1 MDVRARCAVLQTY
14 EGVIQR
20 GNVRLP
26 PDIDLPDGTRV
37 YVTIVPTLDE
47 RQARR
52 KAAIWLA
59 ENVGDMVMP
68 GSAILARQGHRQV
81 WRFPAM
87 LGSPFDEPSGPL
99 GYVDVD
105 AEAGTVLVTPTLA
118 EELVQNVERTGSPTP
133 TSGN

>member
-1 MDVRARCAVLQTY
+1 MLQTY
-14 EGVIQR
+14 EGVIHR
-20 GNVRLP
+20 GSIRLS

-37 YVTIVPTLDE
+37 YVTVVPTIDE

-59 ENVGDMVMP
+59 ENVGDMIMP
-68 GSAILARQGHRQV
+68 GSATLARQDQRQV
-81 WRFPAM
+81 WRFPVM

-99 GYVDVD
+99 GCVDVD
-105 AEAGTVLVTPTLA
+105 AETGTVLVALTLA
-118 EELVQNVERTGSPTP
+118 EELIQNAERIGGPTP

>member
-1 MDVRARCAVLQTY
+1 VLQTY

-20 GNVRLP
+20 GSVRLP
-26 PDIDLPDGTRV
+26 SDVDLPDGTRV
-37 YVTIVPTLDE
+37 YVTVVPTLDE
-47 RQARR
+47 RHARR

-59 ENVGDMVMP
+59 ENVGDMIMP
-68 GSAILARQGHRQV
+68 GSATLVRQGQRQV

-105 AEAGTVLVTPTLA
+105 AEAGTVLAASTLA
-118 EELVQNVERTGSPTP
+118 KELVQNAERIDSPTP
-133 TSGN
+133 TSKN

>member
-1 MDVRARCAVLQTY
+1 MLQTF

-20 GNVRLP
+20 GSIRLP
-26 PDIDLPDGTRV
+26 PDVDLPDGARV
-37 YVTIVPTLDE
+37 YVTVVPALDE

-68 GSAILARQGHRQV
+68 GSATLSRQGDRQV

-87 LGSPFDEPSGPL
+87 LGSPFDEPRGPL
-99 GYVDVD
+99 GYVSID
-105 AEAGTVLVTPTLA
+105 AETGTVFAPPALA
-118 EELVQNVERTGSPTP
+118 EELVHNAEHIGRP
-133 TSGN
+133 TSASGN